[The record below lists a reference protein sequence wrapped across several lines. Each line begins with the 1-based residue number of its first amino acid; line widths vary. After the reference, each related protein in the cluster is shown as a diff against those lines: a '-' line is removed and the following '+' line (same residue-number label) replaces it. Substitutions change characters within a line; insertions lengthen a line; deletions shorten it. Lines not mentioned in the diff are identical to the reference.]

1 MRCLITAVARS
12 ALNSFRACL
21 AYGGGE
27 GLIGGVLPR
36 RKRHRRFAGGLV
48 GAGRVERDRCL
59 ERRYLGFGVGDHQS
73 RGAGIIHGGVQL
85 AAASNSLMSESSSSR
100 SAPARSAGKAM
111 VISGWLSCIGMVMVK
126 APIRNETGGD
136 ATPLVHGAQ
145 VPRARRCQQRV

>member
-1 MRCLITAVARS
+1 MRCVITAVARS
-12 ALNSFRACL
+12 ALNSVRACL

-36 RKRHRRFAGGLV
+36 RTRHRRFAGGLV

-85 AAASNSLMSESSSSR
+85 ADER
-100 SAPARSAGKAM
+100 IEFVQERAGPVGGQGNGDQRL
-111 VISGWLSCIGMVMVK
+111 VI
-126 APIRNETGGD
+126 
-136 ATPLVHGAQ
+136 VHRDGHGQ
-145 VPRARRCQQRV
+145 GSHQE